1 MIIRSTWSSRLDY
14 LADSTN
20 RIGGELEEVNE
31 RIATG
36 LAVSKPSDAPELTS
50 RIMAVEREL
59 GDQERYSDDAI
70 YATNLH
76 DMADSILMDLADV
89 VTEARTLAVQMGS
102 DTYEGPVRIASAQ
115 QADQLLSQA
124 LDLLNTTVADRY
136 LFSGQRYDAPAFDAS
151 LAYQGSVDESRIY
164 VADGVEVIVG
174 FNGEELGL
182 GDVLGSLE
190 SLRDALLTDDAAT
203 IRGTLDVLEEST
215 ETISEAQT
223 RVGIE
228 QMVAVDFTSF
238 SESMK
243 LELELQL
250 SSLQDDDSIQSLV
263 RLGELQTQYE
273 ATIALTAKSQ
283 LGNLFSQI

>member
-14 LADSTN
+14 LADATN

-31 RIATG
+31 RVATG
-36 LAVSKPSDAPELTS
+36 LAVNKPSDAPELTS
-50 RIMAVEREL
+50 RIMSVEREIS
-59 GDQERYSDDAI
+59 DQERYSEDAS

-102 DTYEGPVRIASAQ
+102 DTYEGPVRVASAQ

-124 LDLLNTTVADRY
+124 MDLLNTTVADRY
-136 LFSGQRYDAPAFDAS
+136 LFSGESYDTEAFDTS
-151 LAYQGSVDESRIY
+151 LNYQGADEVSKIY
-164 VADGVEVIVG
+164 VADGVEVTVG

-182 GDVLGSLE
+182 GDVLSSLE
-190 SLRDALLTDDAAT
+190 ALRDALLTDDASN
-203 IRGTLDVLEEST
+203 IRSTLDVLEDST
-215 ETISEAQT
+215 EIISEAQT

-238 SESMK
+238 SDAMK

-250 SSLQDDDSIQSLV
+250 SSLQDDDTIGSLV
-263 RLGELQTQYE
+263 RLSELETQYQ